1 MNHKSK
7 LITTASLILSILS
20 IIIVPYELAAMLG
33 FLALIVAI
41 IYVMRIEEE
50 IELFCMTP
58 RNETGLS
65 VAFYVPPMFLGIR
78 TFMEYTKAGD
88 FEVVNQA
95 VVNQ

>member
-1 MNHKSK
+1 MKHKSK

-41 IYVMRIEEE
+41 IYVMRIEED

-65 VAFYVPPMFLGIR
+65 VAFYAPPMFLGIR
-78 TFMEYTKAGD
+78 TFIEYTKAGD